1 MGKFDVK
8 IADNKI
14 DITYINGEI
23 TKTGDAVFNV
33 GVRIKTRNELI
44 DLINKIKQHPNLVS
58 FFCENSKTEV
68 PVAGTVNGRFIS
80 RRIDRMCVNHD
91 TKIVDIIDYKTDTC
105 CDTYHDKYVSQ
116 VHEYI
121 KLVQQIYP
129 EYKIKG
135 YILWTHNFF
144 LETV

>member
-1 MGKFDVK
+1 MKTLHNLLSEQEKTQYAIEAG
-8 IADNKI
+8 
-14 DITYINGEI
+14 
-23 TKTGDAVFNV
+23 TKTHKKLQRVLISDTKTVGD
-33 GVRIKTRNELI
+33 I

-68 PVAGTVNGRFIS
+68 PVAGTVNGQFIS

-91 TKIVDIIDYKTDTC
+91 TKIIDIIDYKTDTC

>member
-1 MGKFDVK
+1 MKTLHNLLSEQEKTQYAIEAG
-8 IADNKI
+8 
-14 DITYINGEI
+14 
-23 TKTGDAVFNV
+23 TKTHKKLQRVLISDAKTVGD
-33 GVRIKTRNELI
+33 I

-91 TKIVDIIDYKTDTC
+91 TKIVDIIDYKTDVC